1 MNWIRFI
8 GWLNIGLIGIMV
20 LPFLLRQFSTRV
32 KKIKGTW
39 YPKLNK
45 FLRTIHK
52 PLGIAIALLAMLHGY
67 LVFGGFRLHT
77 GTLEFFAIVI
87 MAALGA
93 TFYFTR
99 KKPFLVWHRWALVL
113 LLLMVLVHQIFPN
126 LIYALFG

>member
-1 MNWIRFI
+1 MILIRFI
-8 GWLNIGLIGIMV
+8 GWLNIGLLGVMI
-20 LPFLLRQFSTRV
+20 LPFLLRQFNMRV
-32 KKIKGTW
+32 HKIKGKW

-52 PLGIAIALLAMLHGY
+52 PLGIAIVLLSMVHGY

-77 GTLEFFAIVI
+77 GTLELFAIVI

-93 TFYFTR
+93 TFYFTK

-113 LLLMVLVHQIFPN
+113 LVLMVLLHQVLRN
-126 LIYALFG
+126 LI

>member
-8 GWLNIGLIGIMV
+8 GWLNIGLLVVMI

-32 KKIKGTW
+32 KKVKGKW

-52 PLGIAIALLAMLHGY
+52 PLGIAIVLLSMVHGY

-77 GTLEFFAIVI
+77 GTLELFAIMI

-93 TFYFTR
+93 MFYFTK

-113 LLLMVLVHQIFPN
+113 LVLMVLLHQILRN
-126 LIYALFG
+126 LI

>member
-8 GWLNIGLIGIMV
+8 GWLNIGLLVVMI

-32 KKIKGTW
+32 KKVKGKW

-52 PLGIAIALLAMLHGY
+52 PLGIAIVLLSMLHGY

-77 GTLEFFAIVI
+77 GTLELFAIVI

-93 TFYFTR
+93 TFYFTLPTTTES
-99 KKPFLVWHRWALVL
+99 KGP
-113 LLLMVLVHQIFPN
+113 
-126 LIYALFG
+126 YEG

>member
-8 GWLNIGLIGIMV
+8 GWLNIGLLVVMI

-32 KKIKGTW
+32 KKVKGKW

-52 PLGIAIALLAMLHGY
+52 PLGIAIVLLSMLHGY

-77 GTLEFFAIVI
+77 GTLELFAIVI

-93 TFYFTR
+93 TFYFTK
-99 KKPFLVWHRWALVL
+99 KKPFLVWHRWALAL
-113 LLLMVLVHQIFPN
+113 LVLMVLLHQVLRN
-126 LIYALFG
+126 LI

>member
-8 GWLNIGLIGIMV
+8 GWLNIGLLVVMV

-32 KKIKGTW
+32 KKVKGKW

-52 PLGIAIALLAMLHGY
+52 PLGIAIVLLSMLHGY

-77 GTLEFFAIVI
+77 GTLELFAIVI

-93 TFYFTR
+93 AFYFTK

-113 LLLMVLVHQIFPN
+113 LVLMVLLHQILRN
-126 LIYALFG
+126 LI

>member
-8 GWLNIGLIGIMV
+8 GWLNIGLLVVMI

-32 KKIKGTW
+32 KKVKGKW

-52 PLGIAIALLAMLHGY
+52 PLGIAIVLLSMLHGY

-77 GTLEFFAIVI
+77 GTLELFAIVI

-93 TFYFTR
+93 TFYFT
-99 KKPFLVWHRWALVL
+99 KKKSFLVWHRWALVL
-113 LLLMVLVHQIFPN
+113 LVLMVLLHQVLRN
-126 LIYALFG
+126 LI

>member
-8 GWLNIGLIGIMV
+8 GWLNIGLLVVMI

-32 KKIKGTW
+32 KKVKGKW

-52 PLGIAIALLAMLHGY
+52 PLGIAIVLLSMVHGY

-77 GTLEFFAIVI
+77 GTLELFAIVI

-93 TFYFTR
+93 VFYFTK

-113 LLLMVLVHQIFPN
+113 LVLMVLLHQVLRN
-126 LIYALFG
+126 LI